1 MRRYLSYL
9 PFTAVLLACSAA
21 ASDRPASADNPR
33 TTESAKRDT
42 ATAAG
47 AVSVDSATSRSAAST
62 PPAVRPAGAADLP
75 IIRGLYVNRFAA
87 QSTKRMRKLIAIADS
102 TEVNALVIDVKDEFG
117 LNIPSQDPMLQKN
130 AGGAGV
136 IPNVRQLLD
145 TLKAHDILAVA
156 RIVVFK
162 DSVAA
167 RANPDHVIRKP
178 DGSPWRDKQGLTWVN
193 PYDEAIWEYD
203 LRVAEEAVKLGFG
216 EVQFDYIRFPEPY
229 KSLPPQVF
237 PNEKGRSKPDVLAQ
251 FLKTANAR
259 LDKVGVRTTADIF
272 GLVTTVGGAL
282 EVGQEWEKVSPA
294 VDVVLPMTYPSHYPR
309 GAFNLPRPN
318 AEPYKVQLTA
328 IARAR
333 QRDAKLGL
341 TGERVRP
348 WVQAFS
354 LGQPKYDAAHV
365 REQMR
370 GIYDAGYNG
379 WVWWHPGSVYEPYL
393 AALEKTL
400 VPHAKTQ

>member
-1 MRRYLSYL
+1 MRHL
-9 PFTAVLLACSAA
+9 PFAAVLLACSTSAA
-21 ASDRPASADNPR
+21 DIP
-33 TTESAKRDT
+33 DT
-42 ATAAG
+42 ATATTAG
-47 AVSVDSATSRSAAST
+47 ASKNAAAPGDTTTAAGKVVRDSAAAASAST
-62 PPAVRPAGAADLP
+62 QSATQELP

-87 QSTKRMRKLIAIADS
+87 QSMRRMRKLIDIADS
-102 TEVNALVIDVKDEFG
+102 TEINAFVIDVKDEFG
-117 LNIPSQDPMLQKN
+117 LNIPTQDPAVQNN
-130 AGGAGV
+130 AGTAGV

-145 TLKAHDILAVA
+145 TLKAHDILAIA

-167 RANPDHVIRKP
+167 RVNPDHVMRKP

-193 PYDEAIWEYD
+193 PYDEAIWEYNF
-203 LRVAEEAVKLGFG
+203 RVADEAIKLGFG
-216 EVQFDYIRFPEPY
+216 EIQFDYIRFPEPY

-237 PNEKGRSKPDVLAQ
+237 PNQKGRSKPDVLAQ

-259 LDKVGVRTTADIF
+259 FDKANIRTTADIF

-282 EVGQEWEKVSPA
+282 EIGQEWEKVSPA

-309 GAFNLPRPN
+309 GAFNLARPN
-318 AEPYKVQLTA
+318 AEPYKIQQIA

-348 WVQAFS
+348 WIQAFS
-354 LGQPKYDAAHV
+354 LGQPKYDASHV
-365 REQMR
+365 KEQMR

-379 WVWWHPGSVYEPYL
+379 WVWWHPGSLYEPFIP
-393 AALEKTL
+393 ALEKKL
-400 VPHAKTQ
+400 VSHTKTP

>member
-1 MRRYLSYL
+1 MRRYL
-9 PFTAVLLACSAA
+9 PFAAVLLACSAG
-21 ASDRPASADNPR
+21 ASERPASSSPD
-33 TTESAKRDT
+33 AK
-42 ATAAG
+42 ATAPKATDTTASAG
-47 AVSVDSATSRSAAST
+47 SVAADTTNTPAAATAVG
-62 PPAVRPAGAADLP
+62 AVRPASAADLP
-75 IIRGLYVNRFAA
+75 IVRGLYVNRFAA
-87 QSTKRMRKLIAIADS
+87 QSMKRMRKLIAIADS

-117 LNIPSQDPMLQKN
+117 LNIPAQDAMLQKN
-130 AGGAGV
+130 AGTAGV
-136 IPNVRQLLD
+136 IPNLTQLLD
-145 TLKAHDILAVA
+145 TLKAHDILAIA
-156 RIVVFK
+156 RIVTFK

-178 DGSPWRDKQGLTWVN
+178 DGTPWRDKQGLTWVN

-203 LRVAEEAVKLGFG
+203 IRVAEHAIKLGFG

-237 PNEKGRSKPDVLAQ
+237 PNQKGRSKPDVLAQ
-251 FLKTANAR
+251 FLQMANAR
-259 LDKVGVRTTADIF
+259 IDKLGVRTTADVF

-282 EVGQEWEKVSPA
+282 EIGQEWEKVSPV

-318 AEPYKVQLTA
+318 ADPYKVQLTA
-328 IARAR
+328 ISRAR

-354 LGQPKYDAAHV
+354 LGQPKYDASHV
-365 REQMR
+365 RDQMK

-393 AALEKTL
+393 GALEKQL
-400 VPHAKTQ
+400 VPRAKAP

>member
-1 MRRYLSYL
+1 VD
-9 PFTAVLLACSAA
+9 TATGSVATDTGRKSAQTNTPTTP
-21 ASDRPASADNPR
+21 SVRPAS
-33 TTESAKRDT
+33 
-42 ATAAG
+42 
-47 AVSVDSATSRSAAST
+47 
-62 PPAVRPAGAADLP
+62 AADLP
-75 IIRGLYVNRFAA
+75 IVRGLYVNRFAA
-87 QSTKRMRKLIAIADS
+87 QSTKRMHKLIAVADS
-102 TEVNALVIDVKDEFG
+102 TEINALVIDVKDEFG
-117 LNIPSQDPMLQKN
+117 LNIPSQDPMMQKN
-130 AGGAGV
+130 AGKAGV
-136 IPNVRQLLD
+136 IPNVKQLLD

-178 DGSPWRDKQGLTWVN
+178 DGAPWRDKQGLTWVN
-193 PYDEAIWEYD
+193 PYDEEIWEYN

-237 PNEKGRSKPDVLAQ
+237 PNQKGRSKPDVLAQ

-259 LDKVGVRTTADIF
+259 IDKLGARTTADIF

-282 EVGQEWEKVSPA
+282 EIGQEWEKVSPA

-328 IARAR
+328 ISRAR

-348 WVQAFS
+348 WIQAFS
-354 LGQPKYDAAHV
+354 LGQPKYDASHIKD
-365 REQMR
+365 QMR

-393 AALEKTL
+393 GALEKKLT
-400 VPHAKTQ
+400 PHAKQP

>member
-1 MRRYLSYL
+1 MHRYL
-9 PFTAVLLACSAA
+9 PFAAAVLLACSASATDRSATSNPAETKPAGAKNVDTATGSLA
-21 ASDRPASADNPR
+21 ADKGRKSPKAATPTTPSVRPAS
-33 TTESAKRDT
+33 
-42 ATAAG
+42 
-47 AVSVDSATSRSAAST
+47 
-62 PPAVRPAGAADLP
+62 AADLP
-75 IIRGLYVNRFAA
+75 IVRGLYVNRFAA
-87 QSTKRMRKLIAIADS
+87 QSVKKMHKLIAIADS

-117 LNIPSQDPMLQKN
+117 LNIPSQDPMVQKN
-130 AGGAGV
+130 AGKAGV
-136 IPNVRQLLD
+136 IPNVKQLLD
-145 TLKAHDILAVA
+145 TLKAHDILAIA

-178 DGSPWRDKQGLTWVN
+178 DGTAWRDKQGLTWVN
-193 PYDEAIWEYD
+193 PYDEEIWEYD
-203 LRVAEEAVKLGFG
+203 LRVAEEAVRLGFG

-237 PNEKGRSKPDVLAQ
+237 PNQKGRSKPDVLAQ

-259 LDKVGVRTTADIF
+259 IDKLGARTTADIF

-282 EVGQEWEKVSPA
+282 EIGQEWEKVSPA
-294 VDVVLPMTYPSHYPR
+294 VDVVLPMTYPSHYPH

-328 IARAR
+328 ISRAR

-348 WVQAFS
+348 WIQAFS
-354 LGQPKYDAAHV
+354 LGQPKYDASHV
-365 REQMR
+365 KEQMR

-379 WVWWHPGSVYEPYL
+379 WVWWHPGSIYEPFL
-393 AALEKTL
+393 PALEKKL
-400 VPHAKTQ
+400 VPHAKAF